1 MVKLFSSGGFL
12 LTLIEFDKECE
23 YCGIQDWCSL
33 AGGLW
38 HCGCLDRE
46 EE

>member
-1 MVKLFSSGGFL
+1 MNE
-12 LTLIEFDKECE
+12 IEFDVECE
-23 YCGIQDWCSL
+23 YCGIQDWCIVL
-33 AGGLW
+33 GGLW